1 MAGIWG
7 FGHPPVYDI
16 HVPLG
21 RKRIIVGWIAL
32 AVFVLTFAP
41 VPFSFH

>member
-1 MAGIWG
+1 L
-7 FGHPPVYDI
+7 GHPPVRDP
-16 HVPLG
+16 HESLG
-21 RKRIIVGWIAL
+21 RKRIIVGWIAI

>member
-1 MAGIWG
+1 VRDLHI
-7 FGHPPVYDI
+7 
-16 HVPLG
+16 PLG
-21 RKRIIVGWIAL
+21 RKRIAVGWIAF